1 MKENNRYRAF
11 AQSFIFSIT
20 LLLLI
25 ASSASA
31 QTETARLQGTV
42 TDPQGAAVAGATV
55 TVTDLTTNR
64 VVTVQAD
71 EDGAYTVPALPPS
84 RYRIEVGGANFKT
97 TRQEVT
103 LEVQQVA
110 VIDFK
115 LEIGAVSEVVQVT
128 DEAPLVDAATSAIGE
143 VIQGRQIVE
152 LPLNGRNL
160 LELATLT
167 PGVTRGQADSDASG
181 ARGNAETFRG
191 GNTGGAVLVVNGLR
205 PQANNYLLD
214 GLDNNE
220 TLVNTISIFPQAE
233 AVQEFRVQT
242 SVSPAEFGRAGGG
255 VINTVIRS
263 GRNDFFGSGFIFIR
277 NDNLDARP
285 TFNSRREEFR
295 RGQFGATFGGPLIVP
310 NFGEGTGPSVYKLRD
325 RVFFFVDYQGLRQ
338 FLPLGRD
345 LATVPTEAFR
355 RGDFSALLNPAL
367 SGLAAPIQLRDPLT
381 GAPIPGNR
389 LDLLPGN
396 RLNPVGLNYLNA
408 FPLPNRA
415 GVGILQN
422 YENTRVQ
429 TLDEDT
435 FDLRI
440 DSNLNGKNQLFGRI
454 SWGRDILTTTSRLT
468 TLPAGFGSGDNFN
481 RNKGIAIGL
490 TSSFT
495 DTLYNELRLGAHRV
509 FFGYTPPFQDQRL
522 SASLGIPGANPVPE
536 LGGGALIGGFN
547 NQLEYSGDFGPYL
560 IPQNTFQINDVVSYT
575 TGNHTLRF
583 GGTVIRRDVSLYRP
597 NRGKG
602 YFFLFGN
609 GDNPASTG
617 FEQSDLLIGFVDNY
631 QVGPPFGFVGTRTY
645 EDAVFIQDDWRV
657 TPRLTLNLGL
667 RYDIYTNP
675 VEQYNR
681 QTNFDLATGRLLLAG
696 ANGNSRSLVDN
707 DYNNFGPRVGFA
719 YNVGGEGR
727 TVIRGGYGLFY
738 FLDRG
743 GIDNQLAQNAPFS
756 GFSQFNY
763 SGGFRITLSGRCP
776 NNTQDSRLCTGP
788 LPTGDVSSIDLN
800 NPQNISVFSV
810 QPDIE
815 TSAVHQFNVQV
826 QRQLT
831 EDTVIDVGYVGTRGR
846 NLATYFN
853 LNRQLLGQPSGTRL
867 FPSLGDVNVRD
878 DNGRS
883 RYDSLQVQLE
893 RRFARGLQ
901 YIASYTWSKAKD
913 NSPGAF
919 DNVGYRPQDPQNIE
933 LEYGNSNLDI
943 PHRFVFSWLYE
954 IPFGRGRRFGSDMPG
969 ALNFLIGGL
978 QLNGIFNY
986 QSGQV
991 FNVIA
996 RGAGPDDVRVDL
1008 ISDPFENV
1016 PAGRFFNPAAFANP
1030 PSVGGVFARV
1040 GTLPRNALRGPSFKT
1055 LNLGLAKNFLFNEQF
1070 RTTLR
1075 AEFFNI
1081 TNTPQFSTPNTDIS
1095 NGAAF
1100 GTFQTTR
1107 LGTNR
1112 QVQLGLRVEF

>member
-1 MKENNRYRAF
+1 MKENTRYQAVTQR
-11 AQSFIFSIT
+11 FICCIT
-20 LLLLI
+20 FLLLI
-25 ASSASA
+25 ASTILA

-42 TDPQGAAVAGATV
+42 TDPQGAAVAGATI
-55 TVTDLTTNR
+55 TVTDTATNR
-64 VVTVQAD
+64 VVTVQSD
-71 EDGAYTVPALPPS
+71 ENGSYTVPALPPS
-84 RYRIEVGGANFKT
+84 RYRIEVAGASFKT

-128 DEAPLVDAATSAIGE
+128 DELPLVESATSSIGE

-181 ARGNAETFRG
+181 SRGNAETFRG

-242 SVSPAEFGRAGGG
+242 SVSPAEFGRSGGG
-255 VINTVIRS
+255 IINAVIRS
-263 GRNDFFGSGFIFIR
+263 GKNDFFGSGFVFIR

-285 TFNSRREEFR
+285 TFNSQKEEFR
-295 RGQFGATFGGPLIVP
+295 RGQFGVTFGGPVILP
-310 NFGEGTGPSVYKLRD
+310 HFGEGGPVVYSGKD
-325 RVFFFVDYQGLRQ
+325 RVFFFFDYQGLRQ

-345 LATVPTEAFR
+345 LATVPTAAFR
-355 RGDFSALLNPAL
+355 QGDFSILLNPAL
-367 SGLAAPIQLRDPLT
+367 SGLAAPIQLRDPIT
-381 GAPIPGNR
+381 GLPVPGNR
-389 LDLLPGN
+389 LDLLAGN
-396 RLNPVGLNYLNA
+396 RLNPVGLNYLRA
-408 FPLPNRA
+408 FPLPNRGGT
-415 GVGILQN
+415 GVLQN

-429 TLDEDT
+429 TLDENT
-435 FDLRI
+435 VDLRI
-440 DSNLNGKNQLFGRI
+440 DANLNQKNQLFGRI

-490 TSSFT
+490 TSAFT
-495 DTLYNELRLGAHRV
+495 GSLFNELRLGAHRV
-509 FFGYTPPFQDQRL
+509 FFGYTPPFQNERL

-560 IPQNTFQINDVVSYT
+560 IPQNTYQVSDVVSYT
-575 TGNHTLRF
+575 TGGHTLRF
-583 GGTVIRRDVSLYRP
+583 GGNIIRRDVGLYRP

-609 GDNPASTG
+609 GDNPNSTG
-617 FEQSDLLIGFVDNY
+617 FEQADLLIGFVDNY

-645 EDAVFIQDDWRV
+645 EDALFFQDDWRV
-657 TPRLTLNLGL
+657 TSRLTLNLGL

-681 QTNFDLATGRLLLAG
+681 QTNFDITTGRLLLAG
-696 ANGNSRSLVDN
+696 ANGNSRSLINSDH
-707 DYNNFGPRVGFA
+707 NNFGPRVGFA
-719 YNVGGEGR
+719 YSIGDGR
-727 TVIRGGYGLFY
+727 TVLRGGYGLFY

-763 SGGFRITLSGRCP
+763 TNGFRVTLSGQGP
-776 NNTQDSRLCTGP
+776 LGNNDSRLATNP
-788 LPTGDVSSIDLN
+788 LPTGDVSGINLN
-800 NPQNISVFSV
+800 NPQNITVFSV
-810 QPDIE
+810 LPDIQ
-815 TSAVHQFNVQV
+815 TSEVHQFNVQV

-831 EDTVIDVGYVGTRGR
+831 ADTVIDVGYVGTRGR
-846 NLATYFN
+846 NLATYYN
-853 LNRQLLGQPSGTRL
+853 LNRQLLGRPNGTRL
-867 FPSLGDVNVRD
+867 FPNLGDVNVRD
-878 DNGRS
+878 DNGHS

-893 RRFARGLQ
+893 RRFTRGLQ
-901 YIASYTWSKAKD
+901 FIAAYTWSKAKD

-919 DNVGYRPQDPQNIE
+919 DSVGFRPQDPQNIE

-943 PHRFVFSWLYE
+943 PQRFVFSWLYE
-954 IPFGRGRRFGSDMPG
+954 IPFGRGRRFGSDMPR
-969 ALNFLIGGL
+969 ALDFLVGGL
-978 QLNGIFNY
+978 QVNGIVNL

-996 RGAGPDDVRVDL
+996 RGASPDDVRVDL
-1008 ISDPFENV
+1008 ISDPFSNV
-1016 PAGRFFNPAAFANP
+1016 PAGRYFNPGAFGNP
-1030 PSVGGVFARV
+1030 PSVGGVFTRV
-1040 GTLPRNALRGPSFKT
+1040 GTLQRNSLRGPSIKT
-1055 LNLGLAKNFLFNEQF
+1055 LNLGLAKNFFFTERF
-1070 RTTLR
+1070 RTTVR
-1075 AEFFNI
+1075 AEFFNL

-1095 NGAAF
+1095 NGASF
-1100 GTFQTTR
+1100 GVFQNTR

-1112 QVQLGLRVEF
+1112 QVQLGLRMEF